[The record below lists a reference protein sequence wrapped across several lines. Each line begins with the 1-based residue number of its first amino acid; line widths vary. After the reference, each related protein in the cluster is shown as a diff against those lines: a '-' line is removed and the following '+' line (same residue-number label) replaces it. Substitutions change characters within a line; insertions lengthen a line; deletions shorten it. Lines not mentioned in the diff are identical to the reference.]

1 MADINRFQNL
11 PEYTH
16 FEPAVVDTASM
27 YAKMREAGYNNLL
40 AKKQLTDQTKGSLDK
55 VNQEFAKFT
64 PSESFLTL
72 NTNSDVIQNPNRLY
86 HEEFVPLVNNYN
98 TALNEYYDKH
108 KGNLSTLEAQD
119 DYRKLQNLGSSTINR
134 LSEVQKADKAR
145 QKSDENLLQ
154 WKSDTPLGDI
164 NGNVWSHNKDML
176 NSFSLGSKSPLL
188 TTPIQP
194 NKAINIE
201 ESINK
206 YIGDN
211 GIQIIKDAR
220 LSQPEIDA
228 AGGLIPYLKS
238 GKVTEETKKRLSPI
252 LDKFYN
258 NWETVN
264 KPLLENEAL
273 QRIYDDSL
281 IGGDQ
286 TKNDFNNHLQN
297 VRNQYKNRFNEFVI
311 NDSKVD
317 KDLDYKL
324 LSDEQ
329 AKASGKGAFDLMN
342 GLTPLEFGTMDNKN
356 ASFKDFKLEGDKLVP
371 TYKNLVSFGG
381 QTFINPE
388 EALNEMT
395 KGKTYSPQTLESIKN
410 SLNSIYAGSGVIGF
424 KNQAIGA
431 NIASIGT
438 LLDQNEEGI
447 KHKDFPKAIE
457 AQSQNI
463 DLNSTSAIKQR
474 ISRDPNFKQL
484 LIDQGVN
491 LSNPSGFDVKK
502 AIKND
507 KEATDKL
514 VKVATN
520 GWAGENLNSKALNQK
535 LDDLTTS
542 STLRLGKKE
551 TLDKSLKELLNTK
564 DYSVDGNSFKEVL
577 NSDGKVENRTDGII
591 VGSGQN
597 NTSVSLKRTAIV
609 RDIKGNVVKEVPYI
623 QDLSIPSI
631 NRNPAYKALNRLNEL
646 VTSGK
651 PVYDEFGGGVDLGNG
666 YKAQLNKT
674 YNPNTKEYEISGD
687 VFDPTLGREIPW
699 DIFSRQITKQAV
711 GEVIKNTSILG
722 GKESENQQGAL
733 LNEE

>member
-1 MADINRFQNL
+1 MAVSRFSNL
-11 PEYTH
+11 AEYTP
-16 FEPAVVDTASM
+16 FDPYVPTEADM
-27 YAKMREAGYNNLL
+27 YGKVREVGYNDLL
-40 AKKQLTDQTKGSLDK
+40 AKKQLDDASHAKLGEVGSLL
-55 VNQEFAKFT
+55 NQFR
-64 PSESFLTL
+64 PSETF
-72 NTNSDVIQNPNRLY
+72 NTYLQDKTAVVNRNRLHDDY
-86 HEEFVPLVNNYN
+86 QNLVGDLANRQE
-98 TALNEYYDKH
+98 ALIQKH
-108 KGNLSTLEAQD
+108 SDNLSTPEAQKDFSDYQSQVARTIGQLKSIKESD
-119 DYRKLQNLGSSTINR
+119 DTLKKSQDELSKQLAEGDVGNIDGS
-134 LSEVQKADKAR
+134 LAQA
-145 QKSDENLLQ
+145 
-154 WKSDTPLGDI
+154 
-164 NGNVWSHNKDML
+164 NKDFL
-176 NSFSLGSKSPLL
+176 SHYGTNSQMGNLY
-188 TTPIQP
+188 
-194 NKAINIE
+194 NKNAITGTKIIDNAKKI
-201 ESINK
+201 K
-206 YIGDN
+206 DYIGDN
-211 GIQIIKDAR
+211 MTFIRKDDVLGKLGINTVDDILPVLQDSKTSYETKQR
-220 LSQPEIDA
+220 LGEHLQLLADN
-228 AGGLIPYLKS
+228 Y
-238 GKVTEETKKRLSPI
+238 VTENQAAVSNHAKQIMYDQSILNPDKPI
-252 LDKFYN
+252 SSQDAYKQA
-258 NWETVN
+258 E
-264 KPLLENEAL
+264 
-273 QRIYDDSL
+273 Q
-281 IGGDQ
+281 Q
-286 TKNDFNNHLQN
+286 
-297 VRNQYKNRFNEFVI
+297 VRDRFNQFI
-311 NDSKVD
+311 IDDRKIGR
-317 KDLDYKL
+317 DLNTKL
-324 LSDEQ
+324 LSDTQ

-381 QTFINPE
+381 KTFINPE

-424 KNQAIGA
+424 KNQATGA

-457 AQSQNI
+457 AQTQGI

-491 LSNPSGFDVKK
+491 LSNPNGFDVKK

-551 TLDKSLKELLNTK
+551 TLDKNLKELLNTK

-609 RDIKGNVVKEVPYI
+609 RDSKGNVVKEVPYI